1 MFKTLV
7 IASVIS
13 TAIVSTATAGQIAL
27 SDLSG
32 SETVVNMSSAPTDT
46 GSFTFEGLT
55 FSESSTGSGGPG
67 WRNLAGWGYGFT
79 DNAGISDITVS
90 LGGAY
95 SQAGLD
101 VYIGAATYTVT
112 FFDQGMNALGNVT
125 QTLANTETHQFF
137 GWQSDAGI
145 ASLRIQE
152 ISGDNGLVGG
162 FNDVRFENQVM
173 ADVPEP
179 ASLAL
184 MGVGLLGLVAR
195 KRKAA
200 SK

>member
-7 IASVIS
+7 IASVLSTAIIS
-13 TAIVSTATAGQIAL
+13 TASAGQISL

-32 SETVVNMSSAPTDT
+32 SETVVNMGGAPTDT

-67 WRNLAGWGYGFT
+67 WRDLTGFGYGFT
-79 DNAGISDITVS
+79 DNAGISDITIS

-101 VYIGAATYTVT
+101 VYIGPATYTVT

-125 QTLANTETHQFF
+125 QTLANNNTHQFF

-152 ISGDNGLVGG
+152 ISGDNGFVGG
-162 FNDVRFENQVM
+162 FNDVRFENQVTSN
-173 ADVPEP
+173 VPEP

>member
-7 IASVIS
+7 IASVLS
-13 TAIVSTATAGQIAL
+13 TAIVSTATAGQISL
-27 SDLSG
+27 SDFSG
-32 SETVVNMSSAPTDT
+32 SETVVNMSGAPTDT
-46 GSFTFEGLT
+46 GHFTFDGLT

-67 WRNLAGWGYGFT
+67 WRDLTGWGYGFT
-79 DNAGISDITVS
+79 DNAGVSDISIS

-95 SQAGLD
+95 NQAGLD
-101 VYIGAATYTVT
+101 VYIGPATYTVT
-112 FFDQGMNALGNVT
+112 FFDQGMNALGNIT
-125 QTLANTETHQFF
+125 QTFDNNQSRQFF

-152 ISGDNGLVGG
+152 ISGDNGFVGG
-162 FNDVRFENQVM
+162 FNDVRFQNQVT

>member
-7 IASVIS
+7 IASVLS
-13 TAIVSTATAGQIAL
+13 TAIISTATAGQISL
-27 SDLSG
+27 SDFSG
-32 SETVVNMSSAPTDT
+32 SETVVNMSGAPTDT
-46 GSFTFEGLT
+46 GSFTFQGLT
-55 FSESSTGSGGPG
+55 FSESSTGSGVPG
-67 WRNLAGWGYGFT
+67 WRNLTGAGYGFT
-79 DNAGISDITVS
+79 DSAGISDITIS

-95 SQAGLD
+95 NQAGLD
-101 VYIGAATYTVT
+101 VYIGPASYTVT

-125 QTLANTETHQFF
+125 QTFANNETHQFF
-137 GWQSDAGI
+137 GWKSDAGI
-145 ASLRIQE
+145 SSLRIQE
-152 ISGDNGLVGG
+152 ISGDNGFVGG
-162 FNDVRFENQVM
+162 FNGVRFENQVM

-184 MGVGLLGLVAR
+184 MGVGLLGLAAR